1 MLRRNIKIKLIMTKH
16 SDDVKNGEICRVRQ
30 IPVNCRAQILKF
42 SRSLEGEEEKG
53 GSYHGMGGG
62 GYQGSSHS
70 FTINFICVVCEEIER
85 ERPDPSPSLTT
96 IECQRN

>member
-1 MLRRNIKIKLIMTKH
+1 MTKH

-62 GYQGSSHS
+62 R
-70 FTINFICVVCEEIER
+70 VPR
-85 ERPDPSPSLTT
+85 ELSPFYDQFHMCSL
-96 IECQRN
+96 

>member
-42 SRSLEGEEEKG
+42 SRSLEGEEEKRG
-53 GSYHGMGGG
+53 KLSWDGGG
-62 GYQGSSHS
+62 R
-70 FTINFICVVCEEIER
+70 VPR
-85 ERPDPSPSLTT
+85 ELSPFYDQFHMCSL
-96 IECQRN
+96 

>member
-1 MLRRNIKIKLIMTKH
+1 MLWKNIKIKLIMTKH
-16 SDDVKNGEICRVRQ
+16 SDDVKNGEICKVRQ
-30 IPVNCRAQILKF
+30 IPVSCRTQILKF
-42 SRSLEGEEEKG
+42 SRSPEGEEEKG
-53 GSYHGMGGG
+53 GKLSWDGGG

>member
-42 SRSLEGEEEKG
+42 SRSPEGEEEKG
-53 GSYHGMGGG
+53 GKLSWDRGGG
-62 GYQGSSHS
+62 GYQGSSHP

-85 ERPDPSPSLTT
+85 ERPDPSPSLLSVKET
-96 IECQRN
+96 N